1 MDGVYPH
8 IERQLNKKNR
18 QYELLGKEISGIVFS
33 KEPRLFRE
41 THCLGDKNAQ
51 IPGSGDGASPAVYIQ
66 LGEDAGGV
74 AFYRA

>member
-1 MDGVYPH
+1 VDGVYPH
-8 IERQLNKKNR
+8 LDRQLNKQNR
-18 QYELLGKEISGIVFS
+18 QYEFLGIEISGIAFS
-33 KEPRLFRE
+33 KEPRLFCE

-51 IPGSGDGASPAVYIQ
+51 IPGSGDCASPAVYIQ